1 MIPFASANCSA
12 FPEETQVEILSL
24 AELQAPIVCQGLAY
38 WDKLRAGRRYPARDE
53 IRVRDIAALLKHMV
67 VAKGIDGGED
77 FLLSI
82 VGDEV
87 GRCYRAPIMH
97 RRLSEIAVDLPKTAA
112 RWLPI
117 YRQTLQS
124 GLPVAV
130 LVKVGLEAP
139 EINFS
144 HAETVC
150 LPFGPEGGPA
160 DFIATFGQH
169 TARSGLP
176 RFS

>member
-1 MIPFASANCSA
+1 MPGTHA
-12 FPEETQVEILSL
+12 FPNKTLVELL
-24 AELQAPIVCQGLAY
+24 PLTAMQTPIVCQGIAY
-38 WDKLRAGRRYPARDE
+38 WDKLRGDRPYPARDE
-53 IRVRDIAALLKHMV
+53 IRVRDIPGLLKHMV
-67 VAKGIDGGED
+67 VAKAIDGGED

-97 RRLSEIAVDLPKTAA
+97 RRLSEIARDLPKTVD
-112 RWLPI
+112 RWLPV

-124 GLPVAV
+124 GTPTAV
-130 LVKVGLEAP
+130 LVTVGLEAP
-139 EINFS
+139 EINFT

-150 LPFGPEGGPA
+150 LPFGPTGGPA

-169 TARSGLP
+169 TSRSGLP
-176 RFS
+176 RFG